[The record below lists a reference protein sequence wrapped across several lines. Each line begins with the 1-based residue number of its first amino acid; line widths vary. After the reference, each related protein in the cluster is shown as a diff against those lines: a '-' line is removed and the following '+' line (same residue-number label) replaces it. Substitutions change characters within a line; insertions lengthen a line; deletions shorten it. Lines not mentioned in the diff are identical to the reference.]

1 MQSVLAAL
9 ARHERRRRALCPV
22 KQKNLFTY
30 FYVKITMN
38 DNFQLTAGT
47 RLTLWSQ
54 QFGSKDTPAIA
65 RCRPKCS

>member
-9 ARHERRRRALCPV
+9 ARHVRRRRALCPV
-22 KQKNLFTY
+22 KQKKLFLC
-30 FYVKITMN
+30 KITMN